1 MATSS
6 PPGSRDRLSQL
17 PDFLLGHVIS
27 YLPNKEAGRAAALSR
42 RWRDVF
48 CNVHTVSFGEHEGA
62 RASDWTTFYYD
73 AEEKKSCSWALLN
86 DVWSALLCR
95 RRCAG
100 THVPLRRLSFAF
112 DSCHPWNYVHVDQW
126 LTYVLRHNSLQ
137 EIHLDLRFWLGPI
150 CPRSKGRYGDD
161 GSDKE
166 EEVDSDTDNSD
177 AEHGRR
183 KWRPCSYL
191 LPKGLFSCIGIR
203 TLCLSNCRMKLPKTV
218 DLPYLETLSITQPR
232 RDGGRSVQRLISS
245 CPCLIDL
252 TLEAIARLKSVT
264 VLDKRLRRF
273 ALRCCHNVRS
283 VDIDASELKSLDYSG
298 LAPLES
304 LLSLHG
310 SPGIPS
316 CTINLCKAPSNE
328 DDHDRFIR
336 FMEKISDA
344 KRLHLHHRCLPTM
357 SFGGFPSFSNLT
369 RLALQGPLQSPSV
382 VRVILE
388 QTPNLEILSLFMEPA
403 VVPSDNAEPSVVP
416 GGNAAPDE
424 SSFSIPCLRSHVKEI
439 NMVHYEGDALQRT
452 MARLLFRNALLL
464 ERMCV
469 VLVRG
474 TFALQ
479 DALTREIKSWVVAA
493 HAEQIFL

>member
-27 YLPNKEAGRAAALSR
+27 YLPNKEAGRTAALAR
-42 RWRDVF
+42 RWRNVF
-48 CNVHTVSFGEHEGA
+48 CNVHTVSFAEHEGA
-62 RASDWTTFYYD
+62 RASDWITFYYE

-100 THVPLRRLSFAF
+100 THVPLRRLSFSF
-112 DSCHPWNYVHVDQW
+112 DSCHPWDYVHVDQW

-137 EIHLDLRFWLGPI
+137 ELHLDLRFWLGPI
-150 CPRSKGRYGDD
+150 CNGSKGRDDDD
-161 GSDKE
+161 GDQE
-166 EEVDSDTDNSD
+166 EEKLDSGTDNSD
-177 AEHGRR
+177 AEDEYGM
-183 KWRPCSYL
+183 WMPCSYV
-191 LPKGLFSCIGIR
+191 LPKRLFSCIGIR

-232 RDGGRSVQRLISS
+232 QDGGRSVQRLISS
-245 CPCLIDL
+245 CPRLIDL
-252 TLEAIARLKSVT
+252 TLEAVARLKRVT
-264 VLDKRLRRF
+264 ILDKRLRRF

-283 VDIDASELKSLDYSG
+283 VKMDASELKSLDYSG
-298 LAPLES
+298 LVPLES

-316 CTINLCKAPSNE
+316 CTINLCTAPSNE

-336 FMEKISDA
+336 FMKKISDA
-344 KRLHLHHRCLPTM
+344 KHLHLHHRCLPAMT
-357 SFGGFPSFSNLT
+357 FGGFPSFSNLT
-369 RLALQGPLQSPSV
+369 RLALQGPLQSPRV

-388 QTPNLEILSLFMEPA
+388 QTPNLEILSFFMEPSA
-403 VVPSDNAEPSVVP
+403 VP
-416 GGNAAPDE
+416 GDNVAAHDE
-424 SSFSIPCLRSHVKEI
+424 SSFSLPCLRSHVREI

-452 MARLLFRNALLL
+452 MVRLLFRNALLL

-479 DALTREIKSWVVAA
+479 DALTREIKTWVVAA